1 MLHMVFQSLN
11 DNPILERLGSDNDVI
26 FFEKAI
32 FCLSKKGKFADMLM
46 TQFQYGNRLYVFK
59 DDIEAGGITLD
70 ELIVGVIVI
79 DYADWVD
86 LTVQNSVI
94 QSWT

>member
-1 MLHMVFQSLN
+1 MLHIVFQSLN

-32 FCLSKKGKFADMLM
+32 FCLLKKGKFSEMLIA
-46 TQFQYGNRLYVFK
+46 QFQCGNRLYVFK
-59 DDIEAGGITLD
+59 DDIETAGISLD
-70 ELIVGVIVI
+70 ELIVGIIVI

-86 LTVQNSVI
+86 LTVQNPVI
-94 QSWT
+94 QSWV